1 MGKKGEET
9 QIKSKYWSIDE
20 ILIKLPLVNI
30 KLKTPIIDT
39 KEARNNASIGF
50 VEGVPGTK
58 VGFKSFNGSFV
69 GADLNRNGELMAS
82 VHKMGTWETFD
93 LFRLPDGK
101 VALRAC
107 NGRFVGAKLHEHS
120 QLVADLPYVRDWETF
135 NILQLGDG
143 KIALRAFNNLY
154 VSADLNRNGELV
166 ADRPEAS
173 GWEAFTLTLAP

>member
-1 MGKKGEET
+1 M
-9 QIKSKYWSIDE
+9 SKHWSIDE
-20 ILIKLPLVNI
+20 ILIKLPIVNI
-30 KLKTPIIDT
+30 KLRSVVDT
-39 KEARNNASIGF
+39 KEARKDAAIGF
-50 VEGVPGTK
+50 VEGLQGVK
-58 VGFKSFNGSFV
+58 VGFKSFDGSFV

-82 VHKMGTWETFD
+82 VRKMDAWETFE

-101 VALRAC
+101 IALRAC
-107 NGRFVGAKLHEHS
+107 NGKFVGAKLHEHS

-135 NILQLGDG
+135 TILQLADG
-143 KIALRAFNNLY
+143 KIAFRAFNNLY